1 MKGEHLAQWIAGALA
16 VLAVAATLDTV
27 LSAPRHRER
36 LARKEADLRRI
47 EAYANR
53 WAREDALR
61 ADLERR
67 QAWTPANLDE
77 LAVRALG
84 VGAAK
89 ISPRPATP
97 AAGGWLRREVA
108 VELRN
113 ASYGEVALFLA
124 SAAEAAPAWRLR
136 ALEIAPA
143 AEAGRG
149 AATLTLETLE
159 KPGP

>member
-1 MKGEHLAQWIAGALA
+1 MKGERLARWIAGALA

-97 AAGGWLRREVA
+97 AAGGWHQRPGHGAGLSCEGIGAGGGCGGGTR
-108 VELRN
+108 
-113 ASYGEVALFLA
+113 
-124 SAAEAAPAWRLR
+124 APSTTR
-136 ALEIAPA
+136 
-143 AEAGRG
+143 
-149 AATLTLETLE
+149 
-159 KPGP
+159 

>member
-1 MKGEHLAQWIAGALA
+1 MTGERVGRG
-16 VLAVAATLDTV
+16 LAVALAALAAAATLHTA
-27 LSAPRHRER
+27 LSAPRHREI
-36 LARKEADLRRI
+36 LARKEADLAQIRTF
-47 EAYANR
+47 AGR
-53 WAREDALR
+53 WAAEDALR
-61 ADLERR
+61 ADWDRR
-67 QAWTPANLDE
+67 QIAQSADLAE
-77 LAVRALG
+77 LAVHALG

-108 VELRN
+108 VELRD
-113 ASYGEVALFLA
+113 ASYGEIALFLA
-124 SAAEAAPAWRLR
+124 SAAETAPAWRLR